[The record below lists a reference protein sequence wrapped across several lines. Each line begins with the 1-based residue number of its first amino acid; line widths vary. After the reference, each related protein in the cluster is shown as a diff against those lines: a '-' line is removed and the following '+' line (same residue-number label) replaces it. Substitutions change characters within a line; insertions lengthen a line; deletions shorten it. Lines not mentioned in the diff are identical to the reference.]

1 MEQTNTQN
9 FYQRAMHYGTLLGL
23 VWSVMYVLIFKSIA
37 SPMLMSIAL
46 ALYIGS
52 PFIAARYAK
61 SFRDKECGGVIKF
74 PQAWTFLFC
83 IYFCATL
90 LSTLSNYIYL
100 NFFDQGSFLL
110 NAYNGLE
117 EAIAIPGLEEGA
129 KEQLKATQ
137 ELMQQFTTNGI
148 VWYLF
153 SNNVMSS
160 LTVPPIIALFIRKT
174 Y

>member
-1 MEQTNTQN
+1 MEQVNTQN
-9 FYQRAMHYGTLLGL
+9 FYQRAMYYGTLLGL

-90 LSTLSNYIYL
+90 FSTLSNYIYL

-110 NAYNGLE
+110 NAYNLLGE
-117 EAIAIPGLEEGA
+117 TIAIPGIEEAA
-129 KEQLKATQ
+129 KESLKAVQ
-137 ELMQQFTTNGI
+137 ELMQQMTTGDI
-148 VWYLF
+148 VWSQF

>member
-1 MEQTNTQN
+1 M
-9 FYQRAMHYGTLLGL
+9 
-23 VWSVMYVLIFKSIA
+23 
-37 SPMLMSIAL
+37 
-46 ALYIGS
+46 
-52 PFIAARYAK
+52 
-61 SFRDKECGGVIKF
+61 
-74 PQAWTFLFC
+74 
-83 IYFCATL
+83 
-90 LSTLSNYIYL
+90 
-100 NFFDQGSFLL
+100 L